1 MKFFRTQLV
10 ELTTHNKPKVKFILR
25 LTTTDYETNLQEMWH
40 FQWLW
45 YRLWNKFTFNF
56 VDFLP
61 CDFIKN
67 YEYQKTKDYD
77 IFDIEIYKKV
87 R

>member
-10 ELTTHNKPKVKFILR
+10 RLTTHNKPKVKFILR
-25 LTTTDYETNLQEMWH
+25 LTTTNYETNLQEMWR

-45 YRLWNKFTFNF
+45 YRLWDKFDFDF

-61 CDFIKN
+61 NDFLEN
-67 YEYQKTKDYD
+67 YKYQTTKDYD
-77 IFDIEIYKKV
+77 IFNIEIFKKV
-87 R
+87 S